1 MEKGDEFNLEGKI
14 DIEHIMPQS
23 GLNRENI
30 MLDAGFENQDEFREY
45 AEKIGNKILLEAD
58 INRGIGDAWFRT
70 KRENSIT
77 SGHGYVGS
85 KFPIAKSL
93 VNYPKG
99 VWTKAEIEK
108 ATERATR
115 RIADFI
121 FER

>member
-1 MEKGDEFNLEGKI
+1 MLGLE
-14 DIEHIMPQS
+14 
-23 GLNRENI
+23 L
-30 MLDAGFENQDEFREY
+30 
-45 AEKIGNKILLEAD
+45 
-58 INRGIGDAWFRT
+58 
-70 KRENSIT
+70 RENSIT

>member
-70 KRENSIT
+70 K
-77 SGHGYVGS
+77 
-85 KFPIAKSL
+85 
-93 VNYPKG
+93 
-99 VWTKAEIEK
+99 
-108 ATERATR
+108 
-115 RIADFI
+115 
-121 FER
+121 